1 MRILH
6 TADWHFGKTLDGRD
20 RIAEQQRVIRE
31 MAEICRAEAI
41 DVVLM
46 AGDVFQTV
54 NPSAQ
59 AEQLYYEALA
69 SLSDGGKRGLIVIAG
84 NHDNP
89 ERIAAARPL
98 AEPRGITLLGLP
110 KSAADATEKRSG
122 QAYRVRG
129 GVGHLELALPA
140 MRETLMM
147 LALPYPS
154 ESRISEVLSEVLDER
169 VMREQYNARL
179 RRWFEERA
187 AHFRD
192 DTVNIAMSHLYLR
205 GGVESESEVQIQI
218 GGAYAV
224 DASVFPDT
232 AQYVALGHLHRPQD
246 VGGARMPIRY
256 AGSPL
261 AYSFSEASQEKSVTI
276 LEVHPGQPAV
286 IKTVPLH
293 SGRPL
298 VRWVAPEGLR
308 QVYSWID
315 EGRDRDAYID
325 LAVHVHSGLEFEEIH
340 RLRALH
346 EGIVQ
351 IRPIL
356 MHNGSEQMLKDEG
369 NRATRSLEEHFA
381 QFYFERN
388 GVPPDDALV
397 RLFLALASE
406 TRDADRIQ
414 EGEASA

>member
-20 RIAEQQRVIRE
+20 RMAEQRAVIHE

-59 AEQLYYEALA
+59 AEQLYYEALD
-69 SLSDGGKRGLIVIAG
+69 SLSDGGTRGLIVIAG

-89 ERIAAARPL
+89 ERISAARPL

-110 KSAADATEKRSG
+110 KSAADATERL
-122 QAYRVRG
+122 QNRAYRVRG
-129 GVGHLELALPA
+129 GVGYFELAIPTA
-140 MRETLMM
+140 SETLMM

-154 ESRISEVLSEVLDER
+154 ESRISEVLSETLDER
-169 VMREQYNARL
+169 TLREKYNARL
-179 RRWFEERA
+179 ESWFAERA
-187 AHFRD
+187 VHFRD
-192 DTVNIAMSHLYLR
+192 DTVNIAMSHLYIR

-224 DASVFPDT
+224 DASVFPDK

-246 VGGARMPIRY
+246 VRDARMPIRY

-276 LEVHPGQPAV
+276 LEVHPGQPAMV
-286 IKTVPLH
+286 KTVPLK

-298 VRWVAPEGLR
+298 VRWVAQEGLH
-308 QVYSWID
+308 QVYTWLD
-315 EGRDRDAYID
+315 EGRDRDAWID
-325 LAVHVHSGLEFEEIH
+325 LSVHVRSGLEFEEIH
-340 RLRALH
+340 RLRTLR

-351 IRPIL
+351 IRPVLTGIPD
-356 MHNGSEQMLKDEG
+356 EQAVAEEA
-369 NRATRSLEEHFA
+369 NRISRTLEEHFV
-381 QFYFERN
+381 QFYLERN
-388 GVPPDDALV
+388 GVPPDDTMV
-397 RLFLALASE
+397 KLFLALASE
-406 TRDADRIQ
+406 TRDVDGIRQ
-414 EGEASA
+414 EEESA